1 MALSTLKGYREIL
14 DRIFRPEIG
23 EEPFEEILYSRLSE
37 LVADNTQ
44 DSKKKTYNNIT
55 SAVRTAFKFGYNDL
69 PGKTNP
75 ALALPS
81 FRITTKDRPKVDPF
95 TIQDAESI
103 IAASHRMHGEWY
115 GNYEEFRFFT
125 GLRQSEEFAL
135 EVEDCNL
142 VTGKINVTK
151 AVVEEEMKNRTKTNQ
166 DREIMLCPRALEV
179 LRVQLALRERMLAAG
194 IINHNFVFFSAVG
207 EPLET
212 TYLPYNRW
220 TEVLS
225 TLPVRFRKPYNA
237 RHSYTSWRLMI
248 GHNRLLVAYED
259 GHSVAT
265 MERTYA
271 AWTKGAKPEDVELI
285 KQAMA
290 GRPANYDG
298 GGDGGRHHRRR
309 YRHRPPE
316 SPKAA
321 TKLPPKS
328 DSGVLRV
335 LVSAVGT
342 SYARALSGCSNG
354 RNQRF
359 GSWLG
364 WKDYSALRASPLR
377 GRPRRVN
384 TSNGANQ
391 SATTA

>member
-1 MALSTLKGYREIL
+1 M
-14 DRIFRPEIG
+14 
-23 EEPFEEILYSRLSE
+23 
-37 LVADNTQ
+37 
-44 DSKKKTYNNIT
+44 
-55 SAVRTAFKFGYNDL
+55 
-69 PGKTNP
+69 
-75 ALALPS
+75 
-81 FRITTKDRPKVDPF
+81 
-95 TIQDAESI
+95 
-103 IAASHRMHGEWY
+103 
-115 GNYEEFRFFT
+115 
-125 GLRQSEEFAL
+125 
-135 EVEDCNL
+135 
-142 VTGKINVTK
+142 TK

-166 DREIMLCPRALEV
+166 DREITLCPRALGV
-179 LRVQLALRERMLAAG
+179 LRAQFALRERIVAAG
-194 IINHNFVFFSAVG
+194 LINHNFVFFSAVG

-220 TEVLS
+220 TEVLE

-290 GRPANYDG
+290 GRPTTYDG
-298 GGDGGRHHRRR
+298 GDYSDRRHRRR
-309 YRHRPPE
+309 YRHKPPQ

-321 TKLPPKS
+321 TTLPLETKK
-328 DSGVLRV
+328 GMLRV
-335 LVSAVGT
+335 V
-342 SYARALSGCSNG
+342 ARALGLRRGRALGPCSTG
-354 RNQRF
+354 EKDRK

-384 TSNGANQ
+384 TSNGATQ